1 MLVSNRYLPI
11 CPPIAKLVYF
21 PCADDM
27 FDMFDPVH
35 ALLGSF
41 PFLSAPDKD
50 GTTKLNPCQS
60 QRLHGSFVSQPTT
73 DVLFLQL
80 QPLSGHPVCG
90 VTRNDEAIC
99 ITPAPPDPLI
109 PPIPALQNFDGSTL
123 QWKIFHSQTCSILR
137 EKSLPPEPICD
148 TLSSG
153 RSHVGCL
160 DDVLGDRWI
169 QGVRRLDK
177 TSSNTYHLKRCKR

>member
-1 MLVSNRYLPI
+1 MCTVIQSHVASNLYHPI

-27 FDMFDPVH
+27 LDPVH

-109 PPIPALQNFDGSTL
+109 PPIPALQIFWWINSTVKNL
-123 QWKIFHSQTCSILR
+123 PLPTCSILS

-169 QGVRRLDK
+169 
-177 TSSNTYHLKRCKR
+177 

>member
-1 MLVSNRYLPI
+1 MCTVIQSHVASNQYHPI

-21 PCADDM
+21 PCAD
-27 FDMFDPVH
+27 DMFDPVH

-109 PPIPALQNFDGSTL
+109 PS
-123 QWKIFHSQTCSILR
+123 KILMDQLYS
-137 EKSLPPEPICD
+137 EKSSTPNLQHF
-148 TLSSG
+148 T
-153 RSHVGCL
+153 
-160 DDVLGDRWI
+160 
-169 QGVRRLDK
+169 
-177 TSSNTYHLKRCKR
+177 